1 MDELASRLGRHFGP
15 ELRALYLFGSLPAGW
30 FRPGKSDVDL
40 FAVLASDIREGET
53 LEALRSLHNGF
64 VAEFPAWHER
74 VEVGYVSQA
83 VLQTFGDVPNGQVAI
98 VSPGE
103 PLNVKAAGSE
113 WVLDWHSVCVQGE
126 TLVGPPPHEI
136 GPAVTAGAYREAVLA
151 QLREWKTEVRA
162 AQVAYVPAHQGYIVA
177 TVCRALYALVTGEQT
192 SKENAVK
199 CARQQ
204 FPESAS
210 FIEEAVGWYLADL
223 SGPHEATIRFVDRAV
238 AEAERLSRSTGAT

>member
-1 MDELASRLGRHFGP
+1 M
-15 ELRALYLFGSLPAGW
+15 FGSLPAGW
-30 FRPGKSDVDL
+30 FRPGKSGVDL

-53 LEALRSLHNGF
+53 LEALRSRHDCF
-64 VAEFPAWHER
+64 VAEFPAWQER

-83 VLQTFGDVPNGQVAI
+83 ALQTFGNVPKGQVAV

-103 PLNVKAAGSE
+103 PVNVKAAGSE
-113 WVLDWHSVCVQGE
+113 WVLDWHSVCMQGE

-199 CARQQ
+199 
-204 FPESAS
+204 
-210 FIEEAVGWYLADL
+210 
-223 SGPHEATIRFVDRAV
+223 
-238 AEAERLSRSTGAT
+238 

>member
-1 MDELASRLGRHFGP
+1 MSLRLGWGVTSARSFGRSICVRLTP
-15 ELRALYLFGSLPAGW
+15 GRVVSAWEERCRPLRCARLGHSGG
-30 FRPGKSDVDL
+30 RDT
-40 FAVLASDIREGET
+40 R
-53 LEALRSLHNGF
+53 ALRSRHDCF
-64 VAEFPAWHER
+64 VAEFPAWQER

-83 VLQTFGDVPNGQVAI
+83 VLQTFGDVPKGQVAI

-177 TVCRALYALVTGEQT
+177 TVCRAL
-192 SKENAVK
+192 
-199 CARQQ
+199 
-204 FPESAS
+204 
-210 FIEEAVGWYLADL
+210 
-223 SGPHEATIRFVDRAV
+223 
-238 AEAERLSRSTGAT
+238 